1 MATLSRASALAEQT
15 TLAPLHRGDRRD
27 SETTLHSDFD
37 PRQGVS
43 GANGRQENPLLTV
56 RHLSVSFPTRD
67 GIVQAVND
75 VSFDLPSGRV
85 LAILGESGS
94 GKSVLLRTILGIQP
108 PTAQV
113 TGEVWMNDV
122 NLLALNSKAQQAI
135 RGAWISMVFQN
146 PMTALDP
153 VFTVEQ
159 QLIETIE
166 RHTDLKQ
173 SAARHRALELLQLV
187 HIPSPEQR
195 LKAYP
200 FELSGGMRQ
209 RVVIAMA
216 LACKPSLLL
225 ADEPTTALDVT
236 VQARVLELLRELQ
249 QELHMS
255 VVLVTHD
262 VGVAAEIAD
271 DVSVMYAGRIVESG
285 SADEILRNPR
295 HPYTRGLLG
304 ANIRPGQQDRPLAI
318 PGAPPN
324 LMRLPTGCAFAAR
337 CGVVHEVCLEQM
349 PPPVTVGPDH
359 SVRCWEELQP

>member
-1 MATLSRASALAEQT
+1 M
-15 TLAPLHRGDRRD
+15 
-27 SETTLHSDFD
+27 
-37 PRQGVS
+37 
-43 GANGRQENPLLTV
+43 N
-56 RHLSVSFPTRD
+56 HLSVRFPTRD
-67 GIVQAVND
+67 GVVRAVND
-75 VSFDLPSGRV
+75 VSFDLHEGRI

-113 TGEVWMNDV
+113 DGELWMNDV
-122 NLLALNSKAQQAI
+122 NLLALPPKERQAI

-159 QLIETIE
+159 QLVETIQ
-166 RHTDLKQ
+166 RHTDLKA

-209 RVVIAMA
+209 RIVIAMA

-236 VQARVLELLRELQ
+236 VQARVLELLKELQ
-249 QELHMS
+249 QELRMS
-255 VVLVTHD
+255 VILVTHD
-262 VGVAAEIAD
+262 VGVAAETAD

-285 SADEILRNPR
+285 PVEDILRHPR
-295 HPYTRGLLG
+295 HPYTRGLLE
-304 ANIRPGQQDRPLAI
+304 ANIRPGQQERPLAI

-324 LMRLPTGCAFAAR
+324 LMRLPSGCSFAAR
-337 CGVVHEVCLEQM
+337 CARVHEVCLEQL
-349 PPPVTVGPDH
+349 PPAVTVGRDH